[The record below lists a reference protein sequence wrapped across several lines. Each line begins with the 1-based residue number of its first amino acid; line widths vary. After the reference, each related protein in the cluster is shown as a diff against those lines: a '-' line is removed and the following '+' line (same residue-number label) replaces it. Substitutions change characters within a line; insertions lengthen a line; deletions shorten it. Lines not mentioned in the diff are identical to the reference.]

1 MQIFFLIWLGQLVS
15 LLGSNLTEFAL
26 GVWAYQTTGSI
37 TQFALISL
45 FIHLPNIIISPIAGT
60 FVDRWNRRW
69 AMILS
74 DSVAGASTLV
84 VMALVFSGRLDIWHI
99 YLVVAI
105 SSTFKA
111 FQLPAYTAATT
122 QLMPQEHLSRAN
134 GMMQASRATAKIL
147 GPTLAGVLLETIH
160 LQGILLIDFIT
171 FIFALAT
178 LLSVQIP
185 HLQSSHHTHQKQAH
199 FSQLRQDLVSGW
211 RYIAKRQGL
220 QGLLMFFAVVYFTMG
235 ILQVLLWPLVLS
247 FASSAELGVIL
258 SIGGCG
264 MLIGSLV
271 MTTWGGPKPRIY
283 GIFSFVI
290 LQGLFLLLGGC
301 RASVNLAA
309 LGAFG
314 VLFAQPIIVSCNQ
327 TIWQNKV
334 PANLQ
339 GRVFALQLA
348 IENSLLILA
357 HMLTGP
363 LVDHVLEPMMATDGL
378 LAGSIG
384 HIIGVGPGRG
394 MGLLLLLMGIL
405 NILASFIA
413 YRYPP
418 IRRVEK
424 ELPDAIHPNLG
435 LTTSTSV

>member
-171 FIFALAT
+171 FIFALVT
-178 LLSVQIP
+178 LLRVQIP

-220 QGLLMFFAVVYFTMG
+220 RGLLMFFAVVYFSMG
-235 ILQVLLWPLVLS
+235 ILQVLFWPLVLS

-271 MTTWGGPKPRIY
+271 MATWGGPKPRIY

-301 RASVNLAA
+301 RASVSLAA

-394 MGLLLLLMGIL
+394 MGLLLLLMGLL

-435 LTTSTSV
+435 LTSSSSV